1 LHWANIIRK
10 IENYPTLK
18 TPKSVIY
25 SAVGLMIV
33 ATSILKAYFCKK
45 ILLVN
50 YLSVENISK
59 SFGERALFNNL
70 SFGINKDQKIA
81 FIAKNGSGKTTIM
94 KIINGEDE
102 PDTGN
107 VVLRKGIKM
116 AFLSQV
122 GSLQDELTI
131 EESIFASDNPVLKVI
146 EAYEKALENPEN
158 EEAYQKAFD
167 GMDQHNAWD
176 FETQY
181 KQILFK
187 LKLEDFKLK
196 VKNLSGGQKKRLSL
210 AIILINRPDLLILD
224 EPTNHLDLEMI
235 EWLETYFAKENITL
249 FMVTHDRFFLE
260 RVCNEIIELDNGK
273 LYQYKGNY
281 SYYLEKKEERI
292 ASENSSVDK
301 AQNLFVKELEWM
313 RRQPKARTT
322 KSKSRQD
329 DFYDIKE
336 KAQSRRRENK
346 VELEI
351 NMERM
356 GSKIIELHKIS
367 KKFKEHVILDTFSF
381 DFQRGE
387 RIGIIGKNGTGKSTF
402 LNLLTGTIPL
412 DSGKVVVGETIKI
425 GYYTQSGIN
434 PKPGQRVIDVI
445 KEYGEFIPLMKGK
458 LISASQLLE
467 RFLFDSKKQ
476 YDFVDRLSGGELKRL
491 YLCTVL
497 IQNPN
502 FLILDEPT
510 NDLDI
515 VTLNVLESFLLDY
528 PGCLLVV
535 SHDRYFMD
543 KIVDHLFIFRGQG
556 EIEDFPG
563 NYSDFRAYED
573 SADVAQ
579 KEENKADKKDW
590 KQNNPTGNLTFN
602 EQKEFQKTEREIK
615 DLEIQKIAIE
625 QLFSDGKVADTD
637 IEKKANELK
646 NIISKMEA
654 KEERWFELSSKM
666 EG

>member
-1 LHWANIIRK
+1 MQK
-10 IENYPTLK
+10 IT
-18 TPKSVIY
+18 
-25 SAVGLMIV
+25 
-33 ATSILKAYFCKK
+33 
-45 ILLVN
+45 LVN

-59 SFGERALFNNL
+59 SFGERTLFKDI

-94 KIINGEDE
+94 SIINGLDE
-102 PDTGN
+102 PDTGQ
-107 VVLRKGIKM
+107 VVLRKSIRM
-116 AFLSQV
+116 AFLSQDNK
-122 GSLQDELTI
+122 LQDELTI
-131 EESIFASDNPVLKVI
+131 EESIFASDNESLKVI
-146 EAYEKALENPEN
+146 EAYEKALENPED

-167 GMDQHNAWD
+167 AMDRHNAWD

-196 VKNLSGGQKKRLSL
+196 VKSLSGGQKKRLSL

-235 EWLETYFAKENITL
+235 EWLESYFAKENITL

-273 LYQYKGNY
+273 IYQYKGNY

-292 ASENSSVDK
+292 ASENASVDK

-329 DFYDIKE
+329 DFYVIKE
-336 KAQSRRRENK
+336 KAQSRRKENV

-356 GSKIIELHKIS
+356 GSKIVELHKIS
-367 KKFKEHVILDTFSF
+367 KKFKDHVILDNFNY

-402 LNLLTGTIPL
+402 LNLLTGTLPL
-412 DSGKVVVGETIKI
+412 DNGKVVVGDTIKI

-445 KEYGEFIPLMKGK
+445 KEYGEFIPLAKGRM
-458 LISASQLLE
+458 ISASQLLE
-467 RFLFDSKKQ
+467 RFLFDAKKQ
-476 YDFVDRLSGGELKRL
+476 YDYVEKLSGGELKRL

-528 PGCLLVV
+528 PGCLVVV

-543 KIVDHLFIFRGQG
+543 KIVDQLFVFRGQG
-556 EIEDFPG
+556 EIETFPG

-573 SADVAQ
+573 SNDVIQ
-579 KEENKADKKDW
+579 KEDNKAEKKEW
-590 KQNNPTGNLTFN
+590 KQNNPSGNLTFN
-602 EQKEFQKTEREIK
+602 EQKEFQKIEREIK
-615 DLEIQKIAIE
+615 DLEIDKSKIE
-625 QLFSDGKVADTD
+625 QLFSDGKVADAE
-637 IEKKANELK
+637 IEKKAKELE
-646 NIISKMEA
+646 NIIKKIES
-654 KEERWFELSSKM
+654 KEERWFELSAKL

>member
-1 LHWANIIRK
+1 
-10 IENYPTLK
+10 
-18 TPKSVIY
+18 
-25 SAVGLMIV
+25 M
-33 ATSILKAYFCKK
+33 
-45 ILLVN
+45 N

-59 SFGERALFNNL
+59 SFGERTLFKDI

-81 FIAKNGSGKTTIM
+81 FIAKNGSGKTQIM
-94 KIINGEDE
+94 RMINGDDE
-102 PDTGN
+102 PDSGQIII
-107 VVLRKGIKM
+107 RKGIKM
-116 AFLSQV
+116 AFLSQNNN
-122 GSLQDELTI
+122 LQDELTI
-131 EESIFASDNPVLKVI
+131 EESIFASDNEILHVI
-146 EAYEKALENPEN
+146 ERYEKALENPED
-158 EEAYQKAFD
+158 EEKYQLAFD
-167 GMDQHNAWD
+167 EMDRFNAWD
-176 FETQY
+176 FETQF
-181 KQILFK
+181 KQILSK
-187 LKLEDFKLK
+187 LKLDDLKLK
-196 VKNLSGGQKKRLSL
+196 VKSLSGGQKKRLSL

-235 EWLETYFAKENITL
+235 EWLESYFAKENITL

-273 LYQYKGNY
+273 LYSYKGNY
-281 SYYLEKKEERI
+281 SYYLQKKEERI
-292 ASENSSVDK
+292 AMENATIDK
-301 AQNLFVKELEWM
+301 AQNLFVKELAWM

-329 DFYDIKE
+329 DFYKIKAVAE
-336 KAQSRRRENK
+336 SRRKENV

-356 GSKIIELHKIS
+356 GSKMIELHKIY
-367 KKFKEHVILDTFSF
+367 KKFKDKIIMDGFDYTFN
-381 DFQRGE
+381 RGE

-402 LNLLTGTIPL
+402 LNILTQTLQPDG
-412 DSGKVVVGETIKI
+412 GKVVIGDTIKI

-434 PKPGQRVIDVI
+434 PKPEQKVIDII
-445 KEYGEFIPLMKGK
+445 KEYGEYIPLTKGK
-458 LISASQLLE
+458 IISASQLLE
-467 RFLFDSKKQ
+467 RFLFDAKKQ
-476 YDFVDRLSGGELKRL
+476 YDYVEKLSGGELKRL

-543 KIVDHLFIFRGQG
+543 KIVDHLFVFRGEG

-573 SADVAQ
+573 SAEPEKNET
-579 KEENKADKKDW
+579 KEKVNW
-590 KQNNPTGNLTFN
+590 KQNNPTTSGLNFN
-602 EQKEFQKTEREIK
+602 EQKEFNKIEREIK
-615 DLEIQKIAIE
+615 DLEYEKKQIE
-625 QLFSDGKVADTD
+625 NLFAEGKVADAD
-637 IEKKANELK
+637 ITKKAEELQA
-646 NIISKMEA
+646 IINKLEA

-666 EG
+666 EE

>member
-1 LHWANIIRK
+1 
-10 IENYPTLK
+10 
-18 TPKSVIY
+18 
-25 SAVGLMIV
+25 M
-33 ATSILKAYFCKK
+33 
-45 ILLVN
+45 N

-59 SFGERALFNNL
+59 AYGERVLFDNV

-94 KIINGEDE
+94 NMITGSDE
-102 PDTGN
+102 PDTGQI
-107 VVLRKGIKM
+107 VLRKGINM
-116 AFLSQV
+116 AFLSQNNN
-122 GSLQDELTI
+122 LQDELTI
-131 EESIFASDNPVLKVI
+131 EESIFASDNDTLKII
-146 EAYEKALENPEN
+146 EAYEKALENPED
-158 EEAYQKAFD
+158 EELYQRAFD
-167 GMDQHNAWD
+167 DMDRYNAWD

-181 KQILFK
+181 KQILSK
-187 LKLEDFKLK
+187 LKLDDLKLK

-235 EWLETYFAKENITL
+235 EWLEDYFAKENITL

-260 RVCNEIIELDNGK
+260 RVCNEIIELDNNK
-273 LYQYKGNY
+273 VYQYKGNY

-292 ASENSSVDK
+292 ASENASIDK
-301 AQNLFVKELEWM
+301 AQNLFVKELAWM

-329 DFYDIKE
+329 DFYKIKE
-336 KAQSRRRENK
+336 KAESRRKENV

-356 GSKIIELHKIS
+356 GSKIIEMVKVT
-367 KKFKEHVILDTFSF
+367 KKFPEKTILDDFSYS
-381 DFQRGE
+381 FQRGE

-402 LNLLTGTIPL
+402 LNILTQTAPP
-412 DSGKVVVGETIKI
+412 DSGKVIIGDTIKL

-434 PKPGQRVIDVI
+434 PKPGQKVIDII
-445 KEYGEFIPLMKGK
+445 KEYGEYIPLTKGK
-458 LISASQLLE
+458 IISASQLLE
-467 RFLFDSKKQ
+467 RFLFDAKKQ
-476 YDFVDRLSGGELKRL
+476 YDFVEKLSGGELKRL

-543 KIVDHLFIFRGQG
+543 KIVDHLFVFRGEG
-556 EIEDFPG
+556 KVEDFPG

-573 SADVAQ
+573 SAEPKDLNAVSTEKVNW
-579 KEENKADKKDW
+579 KEKNA
-590 KQNNPTGNLTFN
+590 TTSGLSFN
-602 EQKEFQKTEREIK
+602 EQKEFNKIEREIK
-615 DLEIQKIAIE
+615 DLEIEKAKIEKEFA
-625 QLFSDGKVADTD
+625 DGKVADD
-637 IEKKANELK
+637 KIEAKANELQK
-646 NIISKMEA
+646 VIQLLEQ

-666 EG
+666 E

>member
-1 LHWANIIRK
+1 
-10 IENYPTLK
+10 
-18 TPKSVIY
+18 
-25 SAVGLMIV
+25 M
-33 ATSILKAYFCKK
+33 
-45 ILLVN
+45 N

-59 SFGERALFNNL
+59 SFGERTLFENI

-94 KIINGEDE
+94 SIINGLEESDS
-102 PDTGN
+102 GQ

-116 AFLSQV
+116 AFLSQNNN
-122 GSLQDELTI
+122 LQDELTI
-131 EESIFASDNPVLKVI
+131 EESIFASDNEILKVI
-146 EAYEKALENPEN
+146 EAYEKALENPED
-158 EEAYQKAFD
+158 EEVYQKAFD
-167 GMDQHNAWD
+167 GMDRHNAWD

-235 EWLETYFAKENITL
+235 EWLESYFAKENITL

-273 LYQYKGNY
+273 LYSYKGNY

-292 ASENSSVDK
+292 ASENASVDK

-336 KAQSRRRENK
+336 KAQSRRKENK

-367 KKFKEHVILDTFSF
+367 KKFKEHVIMDNFSF
-381 DFQRGE
+381 DFQPGE

-402 LNLLTGTIPL
+402 LNLLTGTLPL
-412 DSGKVVVGETIKI
+412 DSGKVVIGETIKL

-467 RFLFDSKKQ
+467 RFLFDAKKQ

-556 EIEDFPG
+556 VVENFPG

-579 KEENKADKKDW
+579 KEENKAEKKDW

-615 DLEIQKIAIE
+615 DLEAQKISIE
-625 QLFSDGKVADTD
+625 QLFADGKVADD
-637 IEKKANELK
+637 SIEKKANELQ
-646 NIISKMEA
+646 NIINKIEA
-654 KEERWFELSSKM
+654 KEERWFELSAKM

>member
-1 LHWANIIRK
+1 
-10 IENYPTLK
+10 
-18 TPKSVIY
+18 
-25 SAVGLMIV
+25 M
-33 ATSILKAYFCKK
+33 
-45 ILLVN
+45 N

-59 SFGERALFNNL
+59 SFGERTLFENI

-94 KIINGEDE
+94 SIINGLEE
-102 PDTGN
+102 SDTGQ
-107 VVLRKGIKM
+107 VVLRKGIRM
-116 AFLSQV
+116 AFLSQNNN
-122 GSLQDELTI
+122 LQDELTI
-131 EESIFASDNPVLKVI
+131 EESIFASDNEILKVI
-146 EAYEKALENPEN
+146 EAYEKALENPED

-235 EWLETYFAKENITL
+235 EWLESYFAKENITL

-273 LYQYKGNY
+273 LYNYKGNY

-292 ASENSSVDK
+292 ASENASVDK

-367 KKFKEHVILDTFSF
+367 KKFKDHVIMDNFSF
-381 DFQRGE
+381 DFQPGE

-402 LNLLTGTIPL
+402 LNLLTGTLPL
-412 DSGKVVVGETIKI
+412 DSGKVVIGETIKL

-467 RFLFDSKKQ
+467 RFLFDAKKQ

-556 EIEDFPG
+556 LVENFPG

-579 KEENKADKKDW
+579 KEENKAEKKDW

-602 EQKEFQKTEREIK
+602 EQKEYQKTEKEIK
-615 DLEIQKIAIE
+615 DLEAQKISIE
-625 QLFSDGKVADTD
+625 QLFADGKVADD
-637 IEKKANELK
+637 SIEKKANELQ
-646 NIISKMEA
+646 NIINKIEA
-654 KEERWFELSSKM
+654 KEERWFELSAKM

>member
-1 LHWANIIRK
+1 MPTFALQNLVAWTKRT
-10 IENYPTLK
+10 IEHYK
-18 TPKSVIY
+18 
-25 SAVGLMIV
+25 M
-33 ATSILKAYFCKK
+33 
-45 ILLVN
+45 N

-59 SFGERALFNNL
+59 SFGERTLFKDI

-81 FIAKNGSGKTTIM
+81 FIAKNGSGKTSIM

-102 PDTGN
+102 SDTGQ
-107 VVLRKGIKM
+107 VVIRKDIKM
-116 AFLSQV
+116 AFLSQDNN
-122 GSLQDELTI
+122 LQEELTI
-131 EESIFASDNPVLKVI
+131 EESIFASDNEVLDVI
-146 EAYEKALENPEN
+146 HQYEKALEHPED
-158 EEAYQKAFD
+158 EEAYQRAFD
-167 GMDQHNAWD
+167 KMDAHNAWD
-176 FETQY
+176 FETQF

-187 LKLEDFKLK
+187 LKLEDFSLK
-196 VKNLSGGQKKRLSL
+196 VKNMSGGQKKRLSL
-210 AIILINRPDLLILD
+210 AIVLINRPDLLILD

-235 EWLETYFAKENITL
+235 EWLESYFAKENITL

-301 AQNLFVKELEWM
+301 AQNLFKKELEWM

-329 DFYDIKE
+329 DFYVIKE
-336 KAQSRRRENK
+336 KAESRRKENQ

-367 KKFKEHVILDTFSF
+367 KKFGDKVILDNFSF

-387 RIGIIGKNGTGKSTF
+387 RIGIIGKNGTGKSSF
-402 LNLLTGTIPL
+402 LNLLTGTLPL
-412 DSGKVVVGETIKI
+412 DGGKVVVGETIKI

-434 PKPGQRVIDVI
+434 PKPGQRVIDII
-445 KEYGEFIPLMKGK
+445 KEYGEYIPLTKGK
-458 LISASQLLE
+458 IISASQLLE

-476 YDFVDRLSGGELKRL
+476 YDFVEKLSGGELKRL

-543 KIVDHLFIFRGQG
+543 KIVDYLFVFRGEG
-556 EIEDFPG
+556 EVENFPG

-573 SADVAQ
+573 SADVQQ
-579 KEENKADKKDW
+579 KEDNKADKKAW

-602 EQKEFQKTEREIK
+602 EQKEYQKLEREIK
-615 DLEIQKIAIE
+615 DLEIDKSKIE
-625 QLFSDGKVADTD
+625 LLFSDGKVADAD
-637 IEKKANELK
+637 IEGKANELQV
-646 NIISKMEA
+646 IIQKMEE
-654 KEERWFELSSKM
+654 KEERWFELSAKM
-666 EG
+666 EE

>member
-1 LHWANIIRK
+1 
-10 IENYPTLK
+10 
-18 TPKSVIY
+18 
-25 SAVGLMIV
+25 M
-33 ATSILKAYFCKK
+33 
-45 ILLVN
+45 N

-59 SFGERALFNNL
+59 SYGERVLFDNV

-94 KIINGEDE
+94 NMINGLDE
-102 PDTGN
+102 PDTGQ
-107 VVLRKGIKM
+107 VIIRKEINM
-116 AFLSQV
+116 AFLSQNNN
-122 GSLQDELTI
+122 LQDELTI
-131 EESIFASDNPVLKVI
+131 EENIFASDNEILKVI
-146 EAYEKALENPEN
+146 ERYEKALENPN
-158 EEAYQKAFD
+158 DEEAYQRAFD
-167 GMDQHNAWD
+167 DMDRHNAWD
-176 FETQY
+176 FETQF
-181 KQILFK
+181 KQILYK
-187 LKLEDFKLK
+187 LKLEDLKMK
-196 VKNLSGGQKKRLSL
+196 VKNMSGGQKKRLSL
-210 AIILINRPDLLILD
+210 AIILISKPDLLILD

-235 EWLETYFAKENITL
+235 EWLEDYFAKENITL

-273 LYQYKGNY
+273 IYQYKGNY
-281 SYYLEKKEERI
+281 SYYLAKKEERL
-292 ASENSSVDK
+292 ASENATIDK
-301 AQNLFVKELEWM
+301 AQNLFVKELAWM

-329 DFYDIKE
+329 DFYKIKAVAE
-336 KAQSRRRENK
+336 SRRKENV

-356 GSKIIELHKIS
+356 GSKIIEMVKVH
-367 KKFKEHVILDTFSF
+367 KKFPDRTILNEFSYS
-381 DFQRGE
+381 FQRGE

-402 LNLLTGTIPL
+402 LNILTQTMQP
-412 DSGKVVVGETIKI
+412 DSGKVIIGDTIKI

-434 PKPGQRVIDVI
+434 PKPGQKVIDII
-445 KEYGEFIPLMKGK
+445 KEYGEYIPLTKGK
-458 LISASQLLE
+458 IISASQLLE
-467 RFLFDSKKQ
+467 RFLFDAKKQ
-476 YDFVDRLSGGELKRL
+476 YDYVEKLSGGELKRL

-502 FLILDEPT
+502 FLIFDEPT

-543 KIVDHLFIFRGQG
+543 KIVDHLFVFRGEG

-573 SADVAQ
+573 SAEPKVLNSVSTEKTNW
-579 KEENKADKKDW
+579 KE
-590 KQNNPTGNLTFN
+590 KQTASTGLSFN
-602 EQKEFQKTEREIK
+602 EQKEFNKIEKEIK
-615 DLEIQKIAIE
+615 DLEYNKKQIE
-625 QLFSDGKVADTD
+625 QEFADGKVADD
-637 IEKKANELK
+637 KIEAKANELQK
-646 NIISKMEA
+646 IIQSLEE

-666 EG
+666 E

>member
-1 LHWANIIRK
+1 
-10 IENYPTLK
+10 
-18 TPKSVIY
+18 
-25 SAVGLMIV
+25 M
-33 ATSILKAYFCKK
+33 
-45 ILLVN
+45 N

-59 SFGERALFNNL
+59 AYGERVLFDSV

-94 KIINGEDE
+94 NMINGLDE
-102 PDTGN
+102 PDTGQI
-107 VVLRKGIKM
+107 VMRKDINM
-116 AFLSQV
+116 AFLSQ
-122 GSLQDELTI
+122 SNNLQDELTV
-131 EESIFASDNPVLKVI
+131 EENIFASDNEILKVI
-146 EAYEKALENPEN
+146 ERYEKALEKPED
-158 EEAYQKAFD
+158 EEAYQRAFD
-167 GMDQHNAWD
+167 DMDRHNAWD
-176 FETQY
+176 FETQF
-181 KQILFK
+181 KQILTK
-187 LKLEDFKLK
+187 LKLEDLKLK
-196 VKNLSGGQKKRLSL
+196 VKSMSGGQKKRLSL
-210 AIILINRPDLLILD
+210 AIILISKPDLLILD

-235 EWLETYFAKENITL
+235 EWLEDYFAKENITL

-273 LYQYKGNY
+273 IYQYKGNY

-292 ASENSSVDK
+292 ASENSSIDK
-301 AQNLFVKELEWM
+301 AQNLFVKELTWM

-329 DFYDIKE
+329 DFYVIKE
-336 KAQSRRRENK
+336 KAESRRKENV

-356 GSKIIELHKIS
+356 GSKIIEMVKLHKS
-367 KKFKEHVILDTFSF
+367 FGDHVILDGFTYA
-381 DFQRGE
+381 FQRGE

-402 LNLLTGTIPL
+402 LNILTQTAPP
-412 DSGKVVVGETIKI
+412 DSGTVTIGETIKI

-434 PKPGQRVIDVI
+434 PKPGQKVIDII
-445 KEYGEFIPLMKGK
+445 KEYGEYIPLTKGRI
-458 LISASQLLE
+458 ISATQLLE
-467 RFLFDSKKQ
+467 RFLFDAKKQ
-476 YDFVDRLSGGELKRL
+476 YDFVEKLSGGELKRL

-515 VTLNVLESFLLDY
+515 VTLNVLESFLLDF

-543 KIVDHLFIFRGQG
+543 KIVDHLFVFRGQG
-556 EIEDFPG
+556 VIEDFPG
-563 NYSDFRAYED
+563 NYSDFRSYED

-579 KEENKADKKDW
+579 KEENKAEKKDW

-602 EQKEFQKTEREIK
+602 EQKEYQKTEKEIK
-615 DLEIQKIAIE
+615 DLEAQKIVIE
-625 QLFSDGKVADTD
+625 QLFADGKVADES
-637 IEKKANELK
+637 IAKKANELQ
-646 NIISKMEA
+646 NIINKIAS
-654 KEERWFELSSKM
+654 KEERWFELSAKM

>member
-1 LHWANIIRK
+1 
-10 IENYPTLK
+10 
-18 TPKSVIY
+18 
-25 SAVGLMIV
+25 
-33 ATSILKAYFCKK
+33 
-45 ILLVN
+45 VN

-59 SFGERALFNNL
+59 SFGERTLFENI

-81 FIAKNGSGKTTIM
+81 FIAKNGSGKTCIM

-102 PDTGN
+102 PDSGQ
-107 VVLRKGIKM
+107 VILRKEIKM
-116 AFLSQV
+116 AFLSQDHN
-122 GSLQDELTI
+122 LQDELTI
-131 EESIFASDNPVLKVI
+131 EESIFASDNETLKVI
-146 EAYEKALENPEN
+146 EQYEKALENPED

-167 GMDQHNAWD
+167 KMDQLNAWD

-235 EWLETYFAKENITL
+235 EWLESYFAKENITL

-292 ASENSSVDK
+292 ASENASVDK

-329 DFYDIKE
+329 DFYVIKE
-336 KAQSRRRENK
+336 KAQNRRRENK

-367 KKFKEHVILDTFSF
+367 KKFKDHVILDNFSF

-402 LNLLTGTIPL
+402 LNLLTGTLPL
-412 DSGKVVVGETIKI
+412 DSGKVIKGDTIKI

-434 PKPGQRVIDVI
+434 PKPGQKVIDII
-445 KEYGEFIPLMKGK
+445 KEYGEYIPLAKGK
-458 LISASQLLE
+458 IISAGQLLE
-467 RFLFDSKKQ
+467 RFLFDRKKQ
-476 YDFVDRLSGGELKRL
+476 HDYVEKLSGGELKRL

-543 KIVDHLFIFRGQG
+543 KIVDHLFVFRGDG
-556 EIEDFPG
+556 VIEDFPG

-579 KEENKADKKDW
+579 KEENKAEKKDW

-602 EQKEFQKTEREIK
+602 EQKEYQKIEKEIK
-615 DLEIQKIAIE
+615 ELESQKVAIE
-625 QLFSDGKVADTD
+625 QLFSDGKVADSD
-637 IEKKANELK
+637 IEKKAKDLEE
-646 NIISKMEA
+646 IIQKIET
-654 KEERWFELSSKM
+654 KEERWFELSAKI
-666 EG
+666 E

>member
-1 LHWANIIRK
+1 
-10 IENYPTLK
+10 
-18 TPKSVIY
+18 
-25 SAVGLMIV
+25 
-33 ATSILKAYFCKK
+33 
-45 ILLVN
+45 VN

-59 SFGERALFNNL
+59 SFGERTLFENI

-81 FIAKNGSGKTTIM
+81 FIAKNGSGKTCIM

-107 VVLRKGIKM
+107 VVLRKGINM
-116 AFLSQV
+116 AFLSQDAN
-122 GSLQDELTI
+122 LQDELTI
-131 EESIFASDNPVLKVI
+131 EESIFASDNPILKVI
-146 EAYEKALENPEN
+146 EAYEKALENPEDSD
-158 EEAYQKAFD
+158 AYQKAFD

-235 EWLETYFAKENITL
+235 EWLESYFAKENITL

-281 SYYLEKKEERI
+281 SYYLEKKEERM

-329 DFYDIKE
+329 DFYEIKE
-336 KAQSRRRENK
+336 KAQSRRKENA

-356 GSKIIELHKIS
+356 GSKIIELHKIT
-367 KKFKEHVILDTFSF
+367 KKFKDKVILDNFSF

-402 LNLLTGTIPL
+402 LNLMTQTIPV
-412 DSGKVVVGETIKI
+412 DSGKVITGDTIKI

-434 PKPGQRVIDVI
+434 PKPGQKVIDII
-445 KEYGEFIPLMKGK
+445 KEYGEFIPLAKGK
-458 LISASQLLE
+458 LISAGQLLE
-467 RFLFDSKKQ
+467 RFLFDRKKQ
-476 YDFVDRLSGGELKRL
+476 HDFVEKLSGGELKRL

-543 KIVDHLFIFRGQG
+543 KIVDNLFVFRGEGQ
-556 EIEDFPG
+556 IENFPG

-573 SADVAQ
+573 SI
-579 KEENKADKKDW
+579 EPKKLDSVNTEKTDW

-602 EQKEFQKTEREIK
+602 EQKEYQKIEREIK
-615 DLEIQKIAIE
+615 DLEIEKQNIE
-625 QLFSDGKVADTD
+625 QLFADGKVSDND
-637 IEKKANELK
+637 ISGKAKELE
-646 NIISKMEA
+646 NINNKIEDR
-654 KEERWFELSSKM
+654 EERWFELSAKM
-666 EG
+666 E

>member
-1 LHWANIIRK
+1 
-10 IENYPTLK
+10 
-18 TPKSVIY
+18 
-25 SAVGLMIV
+25 M
-33 ATSILKAYFCKK
+33 
-45 ILLVN
+45 N

-59 SFGERALFNNL
+59 SFGERTLFENI

-94 KIINGEDE
+94 SIINGLEE
-102 PDTGN
+102 SDTGQ

-116 AFLSQV
+116 AFLSQNNN
-122 GSLQDELTI
+122 LQEELTI
-131 EESIFASDNPVLKVI
+131 EESIFASDNETLKVI
-146 EAYEKALENPEN
+146 EAYEKALENPED

-235 EWLETYFAKENITL
+235 EWLESYFTKENITL

-367 KKFKEHVILDTFSF
+367 KKFKDHVIMDNFSF

-402 LNLLTGTIPL
+402 LNLLTGTLPL
-412 DSGKVVVGETIKI
+412 DAGKVVIGETIKV

-467 RFLFDSKKQ
+467 RFLFDAKKQ

-528 PGCLLVV
+528 PGCLVVV

-543 KIVDHLFIFRGQG
+543 KIVDHLFIFRGDG
-556 EIEDFPG
+556 VVEDFPG

-573 SADVAQ
+573 SVDVAQ
-579 KEENKADKKDW
+579 KEDNKADKKDW

-602 EQKEFQKTEREIK
+602 EQKEFQKIEREIK
-615 DLEIQKIAIE
+615 DLEIQKVAIE
-625 QLFSDGKVADTD
+625 KLFSDGKVEENNVLTKAKELENINNK
-637 IEKKANELK
+637 IED
-646 NIISKMEA
+646 
-654 KEERWFELSSKM
+654 KEERWFELSAKI

>member
-1 LHWANIIRK
+1 MQK
-10 IENYPTLK
+10 IT
-18 TPKSVIY
+18 
-25 SAVGLMIV
+25 
-33 ATSILKAYFCKK
+33 
-45 ILLVN
+45 LVN

-59 SFGERALFNNL
+59 SFGERTLFKDI

-94 KIINGEDE
+94 SIINGLDE
-102 PDTGN
+102 PDTGQ
-107 VVLRKGIKM
+107 VVLRKSIRM
-116 AFLSQV
+116 AFLSQDNK
-122 GSLQDELTI
+122 LQDELTI
-131 EESIFASDNPVLKVI
+131 EESIFASDNESLKVI
-146 EAYEKALENPEN
+146 EAYEKALENPED

-167 GMDQHNAWD
+167 AMDRHNAWD

-187 LKLEDFKLK
+187 LKFEDFKLK
-196 VKNLSGGQKKRLSL
+196 VKSLSGGQKKRLSL

-235 EWLETYFAKENITL
+235 EWLESYFAKENITL

-273 LYQYKGNY
+273 IYQYKGNY

-292 ASENSSVDK
+292 ASENASVDK

-329 DFYDIKE
+329 DFYVIKE
-336 KAQSRRRENK
+336 KAQSRRKENV

-356 GSKIIELHKIS
+356 GSKIVELHKIS
-367 KKFKEHVILDTFSF
+367 KKFKDHVILDNFSY

-402 LNLLTGTIPL
+402 LNLLTGTLPL
-412 DSGKVVVGETIKI
+412 DSGKVVVGDTIKI

-445 KEYGEFIPLMKGK
+445 KEYGEFIPLAKGRM
-458 LISASQLLE
+458 ISASQLLE
-467 RFLFDSKKQ
+467 RFLFDAKKQ
-476 YDFVDRLSGGELKRL
+476 YDYVEKLSGGELKRL

-528 PGCLLVV
+528 PGCLVVV

-543 KIVDHLFIFRGQG
+543 KIVDQLFVFRGQG
-556 EIEDFPG
+556 EIETFPG

-573 SADVAQ
+573 SNDVIQ
-579 KEENKADKKDW
+579 KEDNKAEKKEW
-590 KQNNPTGNLTFN
+590 KQNNPSGNLTFN
-602 EQKEFQKTEREIK
+602 EQKEFQKIEREIK
-615 DLEIQKIAIE
+615 DLEIDKSKIE
-625 QLFSDGKVADTD
+625 QLFSDGKVADAE
-637 IEKKANELK
+637 IEKKAKELE
-646 NIISKMEA
+646 NIIKKIES
-654 KEERWFELSSKM
+654 KEERWFELLAKS

>member
-1 LHWANIIRK
+1 
-10 IENYPTLK
+10 
-18 TPKSVIY
+18 
-25 SAVGLMIV
+25 M
-33 ATSILKAYFCKK
+33 
-45 ILLVN
+45 N

-59 SFGERALFNNL
+59 SFGERTLFKDI

-94 KIINGEDE
+94 SIINGLEESDS
-102 PDTGN
+102 GQ

-116 AFLSQV
+116 AFLSQNNN
-122 GSLQDELTI
+122 LQDELTI
-131 EESIFASDNPVLKVI
+131 EESIFASDNETLKVI
-146 EAYEKALENPEN
+146 EAYEKALENPED

-235 EWLETYFAKENITL
+235 EWLESYFAKENITL

-273 LYQYKGNY
+273 LYSYKGNY

-292 ASENSSVDK
+292 ASENASVDK

-367 KKFKEHVILDTFSF
+367 KKFKDHVIMDNFSF
-381 DFQRGE
+381 DFQPGE

-402 LNLLTGTIPL
+402 LNLLTGTLPL
-412 DSGKVVVGETIKI
+412 DGGKVVIGETIKL

-467 RFLFDSKKQ
+467 RFLFDAKKQ

-556 EIEDFPG
+556 VVENFPG

-579 KEENKADKKDW
+579 KEENKAEKKDW

-602 EQKEFQKTEREIK
+602 EQKEFQKTEKEIK
-615 DLEIQKIAIE
+615 DLEEQKAKIE
-625 QLFSDGKVADTD
+625 LLFSDGKVADAD
-637 IEKKANELK
+637 IEKKAKELQ
-646 NIISKMEA
+646 NLINKMEA
-654 KEERWFELSSKM
+654 KEERWFELSAKM